1 VAFQLPED
9 ARHLA
14 IQQLQALTGVAKG
27 LTRVSDSLPTID
39 GSAEALEETER
50 LNRTRGDARMAELRN
65 LLMQAI
71 TSTIELWSTD
81 ASVGD
86 VGVPYLTRLFSHLSQ
101 TLSEFIKAM
110 TSLPSDMTLIS
121 LPSGPLLKIV
131 CLAAQK
137 HLTGAWLSLISML
150 VIQLDP
156 PSLLPPRFKTTN
168 EEAEMVISQILPGL
182 LQDSLV
188 FLGQPG
194 VMEDV
199 SHRVPPVTAHSHNR
213 FRTQT

>member
-1 VAFQLPED
+1 
-9 ARHLA
+9 
-14 IQQLQALTGVAKG
+14 
-27 LTRVSDSLPTID
+27 
-39 GSAEALEETER
+39 
-50 LNRTRGDARMAELRN
+50 
-65 LLMQAI
+65 
-71 TSTIELWSTD
+71 
-81 ASVGD
+81 
-86 VGVPYLTRLFSHLSQ
+86 
-101 TLSEFIKAM
+101 M

-137 HLTGAWLSLISML
+137 QLTGAWLSLISML

-168 EEAEMVISQILPGL
+168 EEARMVISQILPDL

-188 FLGQPG
+188 FLAQPG

-199 SHRVPPVTAHSHNR
+199 SHRILPITPRSHR
-213 FRTQT
+213 WFRTQTLSKGSFLVWSR

>member
-1 VAFQLPED
+1 
-9 ARHLA
+9 
-14 IQQLQALTGVAKG
+14 
-27 LTRVSDSLPTID
+27 
-39 GSAEALEETER
+39 
-50 LNRTRGDARMAELRN
+50 
-65 LLMQAI
+65 
-71 TSTIELWSTD
+71 
-81 ASVGD
+81 
-86 VGVPYLTRLFSHLSQ
+86 
-101 TLSEFIKAM
+101 M

-137 HLTGAWLSLISML
+137 YLTGAWLSLISML

-156 PSLLPPRFKTTN
+156 PSLLPPRFKTAN

-199 SHRVPPVTAHSHNR
+199 SRRVPPVTAHSHYR